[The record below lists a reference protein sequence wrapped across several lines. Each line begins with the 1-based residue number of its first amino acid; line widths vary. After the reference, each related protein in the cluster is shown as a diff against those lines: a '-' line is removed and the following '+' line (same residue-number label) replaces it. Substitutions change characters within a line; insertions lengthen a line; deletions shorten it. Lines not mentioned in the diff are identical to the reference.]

1 MTLDRWRL
9 VCTMHMNDSIHQ
21 VSTSIEAH
29 RTWSDQHNFV
39 ADMYVTSIPAH
50 EDMTGFAAEVGFAPA
65 EVQLLFQAS
74 SNFKTI

>member
-1 MTLDRWRL
+1 MTLDSWRL
-9 VCTMHMNDSIHQ
+9 VYTMHMNDSIHQ
-21 VSTSIEAH
+21 VSTSIGAH

-50 EDMTGFAAEVGFAPA
+50 EDMKGFAAEVGFAPA
-65 EVQLLFQAS
+65 EMQPLFQVS